1 MSLLTLTDISK
12 RYPGGVLAVDGVDLT
27 IEAHSTVCLL
37 GPSGCG
43 KSTLLRL
50 IAGLE
55 TPDTGR
61 IEFDG
66 RDLRGV
72 PVHARNVG
80 LMFQDYALFPH
91 RTVADNI
98 AFGLRMANWPR
109 ARRAARVAEMLE
121 LVNLPGYG
129 GRTIFELS
137 GGERQRVALARSLAP
152 EPALL
157 MLDEPLGS
165 LDRTLRANLMLEL
178 HAILRETGVTAI
190 YVTHD
195 QDEAMA
201 LGDRIAIMRA
211 GQIEQVGTPTEVYTD
226 PATPFIARFLGFA
239 NLLPAT
245 PTQPTSN
252 TAITSWGDLVLPAP
266 LEQPVTLLIRP
277 EAARLAP
284 TGRGVDMPDGFHPLA
299 EAEAGSRFTVLLRGT
314 LAACTYHGSH
324 YRIQVDVQR
333 DQTRRR
339 FEFELPT
346 FQRASLS
353 TPLVRNEVPPVGAPI
368 ALWIHTELTTT
379 LPA

>member
-1 MSLLTLTDISK
+1 MALLTLTNVSK
-12 RYPGGVLAVDGVDLT
+12 RYPGGVQAVAGIDLA
-27 IEAHSTVCLL
+27 IEAHTTLCLL

-55 TPDTGR
+55 TPDSGR

-66 RDLRGV
+66 RDLRDV
-72 PVHARNVG
+72 PVHARNFG

-91 RTVADNI
+91 RTVAENI

-109 ARRAARVAEMLE
+109 ARRDERVAAMLD

-129 GRTIFELS
+129 DRTIFELS

-152 EPALL
+152 KPALL

-165 LDRTLRANLMLEL
+165 LDRTLRASLMLEL
-178 HAILRETGVTAI
+178 HAILQEVEVTAI

-201 LGDRIAIMRA
+201 LGDQIAIMRA
-211 GQIEQVGTPTEVYTD
+211 GHIEQVGAPAEVYTD
-226 PATPFIARFLGFA
+226 PATPFVAHFLGFA
-239 NLLPAT
+239 NLVPASPASPPNCTAQT
-245 PTQPTSN
+245 P
-252 TAITSWGDLVLPAP
+252 IGDIPLPAP
-266 LEQPVTLLIRP
+266 LEQPMILLIRP

-284 TGRGVDMPDGFHPLA
+284 PAQAAAPDGFHPL
-299 EAEAGSRFTVLLRGT
+299 EEVPGESRNTVLLTGT
-314 LAACTYHGSH
+314 LARCTYHGSH
-324 YRIQVDVQR
+324 YRIQVAV
-333 DQTRRR
+333 RRGDDSLR

-346 FQRASLS
+346 FQRASINA
-353 TPLVRNEVPPVGAPI
+353 PLTRNELPPVGERI
-368 ALWIHTELTTT
+368 ALSIHTELTTRM
-379 LPA
+379 PA